1 MDSNMTRPGP
11 EQMSLPQQVHLD
23 DYLDIIRR
31 RKWVVIAFF
40 VVVVVI
46 VSTFS
51 FISIPVYQATTQ
63 IIIEPQ
69 SFPVMGMGDA
79 APKASAEQDY
89 YQTQY
94 NLLMGRGLSLRVIQN
109 LALWKEFQPG
119 ESEGSDSAHS
129 GETSGD
135 HISPGIVNWYLANLQ
150 ITPVGGTRLVNISF
164 LSPSRELS
172 ARVADAHALAFIEQN
187 IRLQHSA
194 SEQRL
199 DWLKNQIQEQKAKV
213 EASQRALH
221 EYSKANKLMSME
233 ERQNIVSQKLMDLNS
248 ALTKAKS
255 ERIAKQAQYEQ
266 LKAYPLKDENLFL
279 LPEIAQD
286 SVIQSLR
293 SQLFQ
298 LKDQKAEM
306 GIKFGPKHPK
316 MIELDLRSSQL
327 QKEISDEVERL
338 RQLIKGELDRAIA
351 LEDSAGQALEAQKKV
366 TISTQ
371 EKAINYDV
379 LNREAESNQNIYDI
393 LLKQAKEIGLASVF
407 DSNNVRIV
415 ENAEL
420 PLFPVKPKIF
430 LNILLAVVLGLFMG
444 TGLAFFVEYMDNT
457 VKTPQD
463 VQQRL
468 GMTVLGAIPY
478 EKSLKNRSTPALPPS
493 GRPSGKPHQSYY
505 YDAGSRL
512 PARLQL
518 ARQGISGQVLLI
530 ESATMGEGKTT
541 VLGNL
546 AVSLG
551 KAGLRVLVADCD
563 LNRPALHHL
572 FGASNEGGLSA
583 AMAAILSRDMGSGTL
598 EKCGIS
604 DLFSLI
610 ALKKY
615 SGRLTVTNNDQAM
628 TSVFQHGR
636 LLHIENQNNPPE
648 NRLGSMLLNG
658 GFLTESR
665 LEEALE
671 RNRRTGQPLGYILIN
686 AGFIT
691 QDQLQG
697 PLKLQTEEHLQKL
710 FSWKHG
716 NFVFDP
722 CRVETYENERIY
734 FGEDYTTVI
743 HRLSH
748 TAGGSLF
755 EGEILSRV
763 KSTDHANIHL
773 LPAGEADAVHRD
785 FINVALLAKFLDILK
800 TRFDVILVDAPP
812 ILDAA
817 NGESISILADGV
829 IFVVKAGHLS
839 MKMLNEAKTRLT
851 ETNARIIGAVL
862 NQVAGR

>member
-1 MDSNMTRPGP
+1 MSSRPGP

-23 DYLDIIRR
+23 DYLNIIRR

-40 VVVVVI
+40 AVVVGM

-51 FISIPVYQATTQ
+51 FMSTPVYKATTQ
-63 IIIEPQ
+63 IIIESQ
-69 SFPVMGMGDA
+69 SFPVMGMGDVA
-79 APKASAEQDY
+79 SKASAEQDY

-94 NLLMGRGLSLRVIQN
+94 NLLLGRGLSRQVIQD
-109 LALWKEFQPG
+109 LALWKKFLPDV
-119 ESEGSDSAHS
+119 SEASR
-129 GETSGD
+129 ETLED
-135 HISPGIVNWYLANLQ
+135 QISPIIVNRYLANLQ
-150 ITPVGGTRLVNISF
+150 ITPVRGTRLVNISF

-172 ARVADAHALAFIEQN
+172 ARVADAHALAFIEKN
-187 IRLQHSA
+187 IRLQHSV
-194 SEQRL
+194 SEQRF

-213 EASQRALH
+213 EASQRALY
-221 EYSKANKLMSME
+221 EYKKANKIISLE
-233 ERQNIVSQKLMDLNS
+233 ERQNIVSQKLMEVNS
-248 ALTKAKS
+248 ALTKAKG

-266 LKAYPLKDENLFL
+266 LEAYSVKDENLFL

-286 SVIQSLR
+286 SVVQSLR

-316 MIELDLRSSQL
+316 MIELDLRSKQL
-327 QKEISDEVERL
+327 QREISDEVERL

-351 LEDSAGQALEAQKKV
+351 LEDSTGQALEAQKKV
-366 TISTQ
+366 TISLH
-371 EKAINYDV
+371 EKAINYNV
-379 LNREAESNQNIYDI
+379 LSREAESNQNIYDI

-415 ENAEL
+415 ENAEV

-468 GMTVLGAIPY
+468 GMPVLGAIPY
-478 EKSLKNRSTPALPPS
+478 EKSLKNRNTPALPS
-493 GRPSGKPHQSYY
+493 GRPSGKSHKPYY
-505 YDAGSRL
+505 YDAGGRL
-512 PARLQL
+512 PARLKLDQ
-518 ARQGISGQVLLI
+518 QGMSGQVLLI

-551 KAGLRVLVADCD
+551 KAGLRVLVTDCD

-572 FGASNEGGLSA
+572 FGVRNEGGLSA
-583 AMAAILSRDMGSGTL
+583 AMTAILSQDMGSGTS
-598 EKCGIS
+598 EKCGLS

-615 SGRLTVTNNDQAM
+615 SGQLTVTNNDQAM

-636 LLHIENQNNPPE
+636 LLNIENQNNPPE
-648 NRLGSMLLNG
+648 NRLGSMLLRG
-658 GFLTESR
+658 GSLTESQ

-697 PLKLQTEEHLQKL
+697 PLKLQTEEHFQKL

-716 NFVFDP
+716 NFAFDP
-722 CRVETYENERIY
+722 GVVETYENQRIY
-734 FGEDYTTVI
+734 FGKDYTPVI
-743 HRLSH
+743 HRLSRM
-748 TAGGSLF
+748 AGSRLF

-763 KSTDHANIHL
+763 KPTDHANIHL
-773 LPAGEADAVHRD
+773 LPAGEADVVHGD
-785 FINVALLAKFLDILK
+785 FINFALLAKFLEILK
-800 TRFDVILVDAPP
+800 GRFDVILVDAPP

-817 NGESISILADGV
+817 GSESISILADGV

-839 MKMLNEAKTRLT
+839 MKMLNEAKSRLA

-862 NQVAGR
+862 NQVTGR